1 MEIKKNFEMSERY
14 ILGMTLAFVGG
25 FLDSYTFV
33 SRGQVFANAQ
43 TGNMVLLGMELSNK
57 NYIQAGSYLAPI
69 LAFVLGVL
77 ISEFVRTN
85 HPNRMLHWRQSIVL
99 FEIIMLFVVAFIPI
113 GHYNIVANVI
123 VSFVCSLQVETFR
136 KMHGRNYATTMCTGN
151 LRSGSELLYHFFI
164 AKDRFSIEMSLKY
177 FGIIIIFILGGITGF
192 ELTNIY
198 LEKTIFLACFGLSVV
213 FFLMFYKIKEQ

>member
-1 MEIKKNFEMSERY
+1 MEIKKFEMSERY
-14 ILGMTLAFVGG
+14 MLGMVLAFVGG

-57 NYIQAGSYLAPI
+57 NYLKAGSYLAPI

-85 HPNRMLHWRQSIVL
+85 HSNKMLHWRQSIVL
-99 FEIIMLFVVAFIPI
+99 FEIIMLSLVAFIPM
-113 GHYNIVANVI
+113 GNYNVIANVI

-164 AKDRFSIEMSLKY
+164 TKDKFSVEMSLKY
-177 FGIIIIFILGGITGF
+177 FGIILIFILGGVTGF
-192 ELTNIY
+192 ELTKIY
-198 LEKTIFLACFGLSVV
+198 LEKTIFLACFGLSIV
-213 FFLMFYKIKEQ
+213 FFLMFYKLENQ